1 MAKKPQARL
10 RPRLD
15 VEELAET
22 FAAQLEAGVICDARW
37 EGGKLPTL
45 DPGRGDPVRLYRCLI
60 KGANADAGEDDRKA
74 RGLRAQDC
82 LIESCDLANVDWT
95 GSAWERVEFVSTR
108 LTGALWTEAKLKHVL
123 FRQSK
128 LDLALFR
135 MAALAHCEFED
146 CNLIEADFY
155 GAKLKDAV
163 FHGCDLSR
171 ADFSGA
177 DLTGADLRDCRLDG
191 LRGMPA
197 RMEGLKISAD
207 QAAIL
212 IGLFGIKVIW

>member
-10 RPRLD
+10 RPQLD
-15 VEELAET
+15 EEMLAET
-22 FAAQLEAGVICDARW
+22 FAAQLETGVVCDARV
-37 EGGKLPTL
+37 EAGALPAL
-45 DPGRGDPVRLYRCLI
+45 DGGRGDPVRLYRCLI
-60 KGANADAGEDDRKA
+60 KGCNLGSEEDRMA

-82 LIESCDLANVDWT
+82 VVDSSDFANVDWT

-108 LTGALWTEAKLKHVL
+108 LTGALWTEARLKHVL
-123 FRQSK
+123 FRQCK

-135 MAALAHCEFED
+135 MAGLAHCEFAE
-146 CNLIEADFY
+146 CNLVEADFY
-155 GAKLKDAV
+155 GANLSHAI
-163 FHGCDLSR
+163 FRGCDLSR
-171 ADFSGA
+171 VDFSAA

-197 RMEGLKISAD
+197 RMEGLRISAD

-212 IGLFGIKVIW
+212 IGLFGIKVVW